1 MPYEIRK
8 VNGGY
13 KVGHKGQDK
22 TYSDKPMSKAKAKRQ
37 MRAMYANTKKEDG
50 RLK

>member
-8 VNGGY
+8 EKGGF
-13 KVGHKGQDK
+13 KVAHKGENK
-22 TYSDKPMSKAKAKRQ
+22 TYSDKPMSRSKALKQ
-37 MRAMYANTKKEDG
+37 MRAMYANTKREDG

>member
-8 VNGGY
+8 SGSGY
-13 KVGHKGQDK
+13 KVGHKGQSK
-22 TYSDKPMSKAKAKRQ
+22 TYSDKPMSKKKAKAQ